1 MVFRRPADP
10 RLRDWQR
17 YLEDKDGPGLGDE
30 LPEIVISEA
39 ALGIKPCTAINV
51 RGLLELT
58 DSDWDLA
65 RRCEIRAVGLKLGT
79 PTLVASALAAA

>member
-10 RLRDWQR
+10 RLRAWQR

-39 ALGIKPCTAINV
+39 ALGIESGTPINV

-65 RRCEIRAVGLKLGT
+65 RCCEIRAVGLKLDA
-79 PTLVASALAAA
+79 PALVASALAAA